1 MRPAL
6 KFVGLF
12 VLAAILLTLASCSL
26 YRHFVSNQIMD
37 GGGMENPDAVR
48 DGMELIEFS
57 WHQNHASGSRCFA
70 LDFYLE
76 DEIPVVSGTFQSRN
90 SDEVLQ
96 SSKGASSKV
105 TSWPLTWVQWFDL
118 QHTLAATELPEY
130 RIPAPDASDETASR
144 ITIVWRDGGEEKA
157 VILDGS
163 NAETLEAQVLDI
175 AQEAYD
181 AAKQETE

>member
-6 KFVGLF
+6 KLIGII
-12 VLAAILLTLASCSL
+12 VLAAILLTLAGCL
-26 YRHFVSNQIMD
+26 MYRHFVTNQIMD
-37 GGGMENPDAVR
+37 GGGMENPDAMR

-57 WHQNHASGSRCFA
+57 WQQNHASGSRCFA

-76 DEIPVVSGTFQSRN
+76 DEIPVVSGTFQSRTG
-90 SDEVLQ
+90 DEVLQ
-96 SSKGASSKV
+96 SGKDASSKV

-130 RIPAPDASDETASR
+130 RSPVPVASGETDSR
-144 ITIVWRDGGEEKA
+144 ITIVWRDGGDEKI
-157 VILDGS
+157 VTLDGS
-163 NAETLEAQVLDI
+163 NAETLEAQVLDL

-181 AAKQETE
+181 AAE

>member
-6 KFVGLF
+6 KLVWLF
-12 VLAAILLTLASCSL
+12 GLAAILLTLAGCSL
-26 YRHFVSNQIMD
+26 YRHFVTNQIMD
-37 GGGMENPDAVR
+37 GGGMENPDAMR

-76 DEIPVVSGTFQSRN
+76 DEIPVVSGSFQSRN
-90 SDEVLQ
+90 SAEVLQ
-96 SSKGASSKV
+96 SGKDTSSKV

-130 RIPAPDASDETASR
+130 RSTSSDVSDETDSR
-144 ITIVWRDGGEEKA
+144 ITIVWRDGGEEKT
-157 VILDGS
+157 VTLDGS
-163 NAETLEAQVLDI
+163 NAETLEVQVLDLV
-175 AQEAYD
+175 QEAYD
-181 AAKQETE
+181 AAT